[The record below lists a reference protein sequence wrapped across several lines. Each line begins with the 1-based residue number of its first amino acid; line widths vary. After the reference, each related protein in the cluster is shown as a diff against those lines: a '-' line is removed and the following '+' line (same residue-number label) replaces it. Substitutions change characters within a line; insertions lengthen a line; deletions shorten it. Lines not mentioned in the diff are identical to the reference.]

1 MRLDELRQLNTLLTG
16 ANAPADVFMSLR
28 DRSLRGDVRALA
40 LANELRR
47 LQGLAN
53 PERFM
58 GNPPA
63 QDLARE
69 IQARLLEWH
78 AGALAALVTEPTT
91 EPMTEP
97 TTESMTEPMTEPR
110 TVEAAIEAPAAWLA
124 AGPGEEVAEPPR
136 RDRVGAGFA
145 VTAGANRYQLDGR
158 QILGDIAAVHRGR
171 GVAGPRAGLEV
182 AAKVALDRADNGL
195 ILAEVEA
202 LRRLHG
208 AEGAQRRQVPELL
221 DLFQSGECAGVI
233 MPWLVGFDGVTLR
246 ERFPG
251 GLPPEHVIWIGRR
264 LLSVAGFAHRQ
275 GLVHANIEP
284 AHVIVRPEDH
294 HVSLVDWCWS
304 VVEPARTR
312 QGFRVY
318 NADYS
323 APEVKEKRP
332 PLPAADLYSIGRCLL
347 FFLGGD
353 LTSGEMPAQVDDR
366 LQRFVRY
373 LTRPS
378 PLQRAQDA
386 WDMYAE
392 LERVR
397 AAIHGPHRFREF
409 VVQGGG

>member
-1 MRLDELRQLNTLLTG
+1 MRLDELRQLSTLLTD
-16 ANAPADVFMSLR
+16 ATAPADVFMSLR
-28 DRSLRGDVRALA
+28 DRSLRGDAQALA
-40 LANELRR
+40 LASELRR
-47 LQGLAN
+47 LQALAN

-69 IQARLLEWH
+69 IQSRLLEWH
-78 AGALAALVTEPTT
+78 VGALSAMESPTDAPAV
-91 EPMTEP
+91 EA
-97 TTESMTEPMTEPR
+97 
-110 TVEAAIEAPAAWLA
+110 TVEAAVEAPSMWRHE
-124 AGPGEEVAEPPR
+124 GPAVVDAEPR
-136 RDRVGAGFA
+136 GDRAGAGFA
-145 VTAGANRYQLDGR
+145 VTAGAHRYQLDGR
-158 QILGDIAAVHRGR
+158 RIAGDIAAVHRGR
-171 GVAGPRAGLEV
+171 CVEGPRAGLEV

-195 ILAEVEA
+195 VLAEIQA
-202 LRRLHG
+202 LQRLHA
-208 AEGAQRRQVPELL
+208 AEGAQRHQLPELL
-221 DLFQSGECAGVI
+221 DLFQSGERAGLI
-233 MPWLVGFDGVTLR
+233 MTWCSGLDGVLLR

-251 GLPPEHVIWIGRR
+251 GIPPEHVIWIGRR
-264 LLSVAGFAHRQ
+264 LLSVAGFAHKH
-275 GLVHANIEP
+275 GVVHANIEP

-304 VVEPARTR
+304 VTEPARTR

-318 NADYS
+318 NPDYS
-323 APEVKEKRP
+323 APEVQEKKP

-373 LTRPS
+373 LMRPS

-386 WDMYAE
+386 WDMFVE

-397 AAIHGPHRFREF
+397 AAIYGPHRFQEF
-409 VVQGGG
+409 VV

>member
-1 MRLDELRQLNTLLTG
+1 MRLDELRQLNALLTG
-16 ANAPADVFMSLR
+16 AAAPADVFMSLR

-40 LANELRR
+40 LANEVRR
-47 LQGLAN
+47 MQALAN

-78 AGALAALVTEPTT
+78 AGALAALATEPGAEAPT
-91 EPMTEP
+91 EPPAEP
-97 TTESMTEPMTEPR
+97 W
-110 TVEAAIEAPAAWLA
+110 TVEPAV
-124 AGPGEEVAEPPR
+124 EVPAVTQPAEPPR
-136 RDRVGAGFA
+136 GDRAGAGFA
-145 VTAGANRYQLDGR
+145 VTAGTSRYQMDGR
-158 QILGDIAAVHRGR
+158 MILGDVAAVHRGR
-171 GVAGPRAGLEV
+171 CVEGPRAGLEV

-195 ILAEVEA
+195 ILAEIQA
-202 LRRLHG
+202 LRLLH
-208 AEGAQRRQVPELL
+208 AVEGAQRHQLPELL
-221 DLFQSGECAGVI
+221 DLFQGGERAGLI
-233 MPWLVGFDGVTLR
+233 MPWLAGVDGVALR

-251 GLPPEHVIWIGRR
+251 GIEPEHVIWIGRR
-264 LLSVAGFAHRQ
+264 LLSVVGFAHKL
-275 GLVHANIEP
+275 GIVHANIEP

-294 HVSLVDWCWS
+294 HVTLVDWCWS

-318 NADYS
+318 NPEFS
-323 APEVKEKRP
+323 APEVQEKKP
-332 PLPAADLYSIGRCLL
+332 PLPAADLYSVGRCLL

-353 LTSGEMPAQVDDR
+353 LASGEMPAHVDDR

-386 WDMYAE
+386 WDMFAE

-397 AAIHGPHRFREF
+397 AAIHGPHRFRAF
-409 VVQGGG
+409 VI

>member
-1 MRLDELRQLNTLLTG
+1 MRLDELRQLNTLLTD
-16 ANAPADVFMSLR
+16 ATAPADVFMSLR
-28 DRSLRGDVRALA
+28 DRSLRGDAQALG
-40 LANELRR
+40 LANELRQ
-47 LQGLAN
+47 LQALAN

-69 IQARLLEWH
+69 IQSRLLEWH
-78 AGALAALVTEPTT
+78 AGALSALESPTDA
-91 EPMTEP
+91 P
-97 TTESMTEPMTEPR
+97 
-110 TVEAAIEAPAAWLA
+110 TVEAAVETPSTWRHEGPA
-124 AGPGEEVAEPPR
+124 VMDAEPR
-136 RDRVGAGFA
+136 GDRAGAGFA
-145 VTAGANRYQLDGR
+145 VTAGAHRYQLDGR
-158 QILGDIAAVHRGR
+158 RIAGDIAAVHRGR
-171 GVAGPRAGLEV
+171 CVEGPRAGLEV

-195 ILAEVEA
+195 VLAEIQT
-202 LRRLHG
+202 LQRLHA
-208 AEGAQRRQVPELL
+208 AEGAQRHQLPELL
-221 DLFQSGECAGVI
+221 DLFQSGERAGLI
-233 MPWLVGFDGVTLR
+233 MTWCSGLDGMLLR

-251 GLPPEHVIWIGRR
+251 GIPPEHVIWIGRR
-264 LLSVAGFAHRQ
+264 LLSVAGFAHKH
-275 GLVHANIEP
+275 GVVHANIEP

-304 VVEPARTR
+304 VTEPARTR

-318 NADYS
+318 NPDYS
-323 APEVKEKRP
+323 APEVQQKKP

-353 LTSGEMPAQVDDR
+353 LNSGEMPAQVDDR

-386 WDMYAE
+386 WDMFVE

-397 AAIHGPHRFREF
+397 ASIYGPHRFQEF
-409 VVQGGG
+409 VA